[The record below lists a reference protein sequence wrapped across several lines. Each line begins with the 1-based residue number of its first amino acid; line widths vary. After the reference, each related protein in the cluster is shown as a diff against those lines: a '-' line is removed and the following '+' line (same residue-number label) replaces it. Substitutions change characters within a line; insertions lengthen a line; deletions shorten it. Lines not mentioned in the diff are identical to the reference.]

1 MLLLFLFFWE
11 CGSQVYRT
19 VLLNYLWGGC
29 LRPIRCYTVRMFNK
43 VQQRLQSKVEA
54 QEIVGLLTCAV
65 VDLTIVF
72 MFNRAKEA
80 EMSDKKFAVAGWSR
94 LNGVLKVR
102 VAKDLD
108 RVKVLVRNGHT
119 DVNLWT
125 LPNEMTRTEA
135 AAWLLVNH
143 PLPVPDVAPAAAVG
157 ETAAEA
163 AVETAV
169 EAAAEAAEGETAA
182 AEDPVEIAVEN
193 SDGSED
199 TVDEERIT
207 FEQAL
212 EQIPLRENGRFLSRE
227 RREEMARELLQQA

>member
-29 LRPIRCYTVRMFNK
+29 LRPLQCYTVRMFNK

-125 LPNEMTRTEA
+125 LPDEMTRTEA

-143 PLPVPDVAPAAAVG
+143 PLPVPDVAPAAEVG
-157 ETAAEA
+157 EPAAAEA
-163 AVETAV
+163 
-169 EAAAEAAEGETAA
+169 EAAAEVAVEGETAA

>member
-1 MLLLFLFFWE
+1 
-11 CGSQVYRT
+11 
-19 VLLNYLWGGC
+19 
-29 LRPIRCYTVRMFNK
+29 
-43 VQQRLQSKVEA
+43 
-54 QEIVGLLTCAV
+54 
-65 VDLTIVF
+65 
-72 MFNRAKEA
+72 
-80 EMSDKKFAVAGWSR
+80 MSDKKFAVAGWSR

-125 LPNEMTRTEA
+125 LPDEMTRTEA

-143 PLPVPDVAPAAAVG
+143 PLPVPDVAPAAEVG
-157 ETAAEA
+157 EPAAAEA
-163 AVETAV
+163 
-169 EAAAEAAEGETAA
+169 EAAAEVAVEGETAA